1 MAEWDRARARP
12 EDLGEALELLER
24 CDLPR
29 EGVAESFGHFVVAR
43 QAALLVGLAGLES
56 CGPDALLRSLAVAPS
71 HRGRGLGLEL
81 LRRALELAP
90 LTGAR
95 DVYLLTTTARDFFLR
110 HGFVD
115 CPRDQA
121 PLAVRASWEFSQ
133 GCPTTSA
140 FMRLARR
147 P

>member
-1 MAEWDRARARP
+1 MAEWDLARARP

-81 LRRALELAP
+81 LCKAVDLAP

-95 DVYLLTTTARDFFLR
+95 EVYLLTTTARDFFLR

-121 PLAVRASWEFSQ
+121 PEAVRATWEFRQ

>member
-1 MAEWDRARARP
+1 MGEWDLARARP

-29 EGVAESFGHFVVAR
+29 EGVADSFGHFFVAR
-43 QAALLVGLAGLES
+43 EAGLLVGLAGLES

-71 HRGRGLGLEL
+71 HRGRGLGHAL
-81 LRRALELAP
+81 LRAALGLAP

-95 DVYLLTTTARDFFLR
+95 DVYLLTTTAHDFFLR
-110 HGFVD
+110 HGFAD

-121 PLAVRASWEFSQ
+121 PEGVRASWEFRQ